1 MVMEFFIGGEEM
13 NADPGQSRSRL
24 CNYLSKEAAAEAFI
38 FAAGFVA
45 EKAREYDYGKVLQE
59 HRGETLRER

>member
-1 MVMEFFIGGEEM
+1 MVMEFFILGGEEM

-24 CNYLSKEAAAEAFI
+24 CNYFNSGAAAEAFI

-45 EKAREYDYGKVLQE
+45 EKARENDYGKVLQE
-59 HRGETLRER
+59 HRGETL

>member
-1 MVMEFFIGGEEM
+1 M

-59 HRGETLRER
+59 HRGETL